1 MTRLLELLGLDDS
14 KGGTSFNKVVTAIFT
29 AVVAYAIIHGIEVGT
44 HLTVLAIAVLAA
56 GFGLKGLS
64 MFFSSYK
71 RTESVSLTGDVAK
84 VAEAVM
90 KNRDAKRGIDPA

>member
-1 MTRLLELLGLDDS
+1 MAALGLDDS
-14 KGGTSFNKVVTAIFT
+14 NGGLSFNKTVTAIFT
-29 AVVAYAIIHGIEVGT
+29 AVVAYAVIQGIEVGT

-71 RTESVSLTGDVAK
+71 RTESVSLTGDVGEIAK
-84 VAEAVM
+84 AVM
-90 KNRDAKRGIDPA
+90 ANRDVKRGIDPA